1 MCFRPCAHLT
11 PGCYR
16 RNGTGVAVPSGC
28 SAATARR
35 DGSPDVHS
43 GRANLRLGRTCQ
55 SVRLPVVGF
64 GPTGPIDFNG
74 LTIDFALDG
83 NQGVEELVGDVGKDG
98 GATRGDTIL
107 DDEDQE
113 LGKELVDLLGGLQ
126 VIELAEEVGGKV
138 DVNGLSGLEL
148 QRSMAKTKT
157 GTDGAKAALP
167 SGEGE
172 VMAFRIGFD
181 QRRRRVGAEYLG
193 IHVLSFLGWV
203 AERRRM
209 DLLQGYTPVTIERVW
224 KLLIPGGLRERRD
237 EKERVSQ

>member
-43 GRANLRLGRTCQ
+43 GGANLRLGRTCQ

-74 LTIDFALDG
+74 LAIDFALDG
-83 NQGVEELVGDVGKDG
+83 NQRVEELVGDVGKDG

-167 SGEGE
+167 SGDGD
-172 VMAFRIGFD
+172 VMALRI
-181 QRRRRVGAEYLG
+181 VGLD
-193 IHVLSFLGWV
+193 
-203 AERRRM
+203 ERCGRA
-209 DLLQGYTPVTIERVW
+209 
-224 KLLIPGGLRERRD
+224 
-237 EKERVSQ
+237 

>member
-11 PGCYR
+11 PGCDP
-16 RNGTGVAVPSGC
+16 RNGTRVVVPSDG
-28 SAATARR
+28 ARHLR
-35 DGSPDVHS
+35 S
-43 GRANLRLGRTCQ
+43 GGGDIRLGTMRL
-55 SVRLPVVGF
+55 SVWLRVVAF

-83 NQGVEELVGDVGKDG
+83 NQRVEELVGDVGKDG

-167 SGEGE
+167 SGDGD
-172 VMAFRIGFD
+172 VMALRIVGLDERCGRIGAGF
-181 QRRRRVGAEYLG
+181 LL
-193 IHVLSFLGWV
+193 IHGLSFLGWV

-237 EKERVSQ
+237 EKEWVSQ

>member
-1 MCFRPCAHLT
+1 
-11 PGCYR
+11 
-16 RNGTGVAVPSGC
+16 
-28 SAATARR
+28 
-35 DGSPDVHS
+35 
-43 GRANLRLGRTCQ
+43 
-55 SVRLPVVGF
+55 VVGF

-83 NQGVEELVGDVGKDG
+83 NQRVEELVGDVGKDG

-167 SGEGE
+167 SGDGD
-172 VMAFRIGFD
+172 VMALRI
-181 QRRRRVGAEYLG
+181 VGLD
-193 IHVLSFLGWV
+193 
-203 AERRRM
+203 ERCGRA
-209 DLLQGYTPVTIERVW
+209 
-224 KLLIPGGLRERRD
+224 
-237 EKERVSQ
+237 